1 MSNIIAIC
9 NQKGG
14 VGKTTTT
21 FNLGAALSLE
31 KGKEVLLIDLDPQAN
46 LSEYLCFADGGR
58 KFTMTQLIA
67 EVARNA
73 VIAPE
78 IVVDCIHYNKKNN
91 LYYLPADINLANAE
105 TVMATAL
112 ARETILKRILSE
124 EVTSRF
130 DYVLIDCLPSLGIL
144 LINALT
150 AANGMI
156 IPVQTQKFSMDGLQA
171 LNSIYTQIRSTINP
185 SLNLIGVL
193 PTMVNNTTV
202 SKNALR
208 LLSER
213 YDHIFNTVIHKS
225 VEAAKSSENGNAL
238 CKTKNRLGEEYLSLS
253 NEIVC
258 LMDKRRNKNGN

>member
-1 MSNIIAIC
+1 MKNTKIIAIA

-14 VGKTTTT
+14 VGKTTTC
-21 FNLGAALSLE
+21 FNLGAALALNHS
-31 KGKEVLLIDLDPQAN
+31 KKVLLVDLDPQAN
-46 LSEYLCFADGGR
+46 LTEYLRFSSDN
-58 KFTMTQLIA
+58 KSTMTQIIA

-73 VIAPE
+73 VISADR
-78 IVVDCIHYNKKNN
+78 VSDCIRYNEKNN
-91 LYYLPADINLANAE
+91 LYYIPADINLANAE
-105 TVMATAL
+105 TMMATAL

-124 EVTSRF
+124 EVTSQF

-171 LNSIYTQIRSTINP
+171 LNSLYTQIRSTINAE
-185 SLNLIGVL
+185 LALIGVL
-193 PTMVNNTTV
+193 PTMVDNTTV

-208 LLSER
+208 LLSDE
-213 YDHIFNTVIHKS
+213 YKSVFKTVIHKS

-238 CKTKNRLGEEYLSLS
+238 CKSKNKLGDEYKALAQ
-253 NEIVC
+253 EVIC
-258 LMDKRRNKNGN
+258 LM